1 LPKDFSI
8 KVVPPYPIKLGRFK
22 AQMGPN
28 LRRGLNRAGA
38 VLEGGWKQMISG
50 PGFVRNPQRTSKYY
64 GVLSGAAILKINHV
78 VSKDGLEVRIG
89 PPGGKIGKYIAV
101 QEHGAT
107 IQVTK
112 KMRGFL
118 HYKDIHLKKSTTRI
132 TIPKR
137 AVRPDLWR
145 KKGKIAIRAIRN
157 AITRPLR

>member
-1 LPKDFSI
+1 LARDFII
-8 KVVPPYPIKLGRFK
+8 KVVPPYPIKLTRFK

-64 GVLSGAAILKINHV
+64 GILSGLARKSITHK
-78 VSKDGLEVRIG
+78 VSGDGMAVRIG
-89 PPGGKIGKYIAV
+89 PSPAARYIAV
-101 QEHGAT
+101 HETGAT
-107 IQVTK
+107 IAVTK

-118 HYKDIHLKKSTTRI
+118 HYKGIHLRKSTTRVV
-132 TIPKR
+132 IPKR

-145 KKGKIAIRAIRN
+145 KKGKVAIRAIRN